1 MKFLA
6 NILVLALGLEAR
18 GATLK
23 DKTETIG
30 IMKVSSFKF
39 QVWRSGFRISS
50 IAVSCFLL
58 FASCAFAQQFSI
70 GWAKIAAS
78 SGTSSGGAYSVSG
91 TIGPAVA
98 GAVSGGNY
106 TLGNS
111 YWGIIAGVQAPGVQ
125 LAITATGLL
134 LGGNSQLTFNGNLG
148 QAYMLQASTNLI
160 DWETVLTFTCTNSP
174 MVVVDPD
181 AGNHQRRFYR
191 IAQ

>member
-1 MKFLA
+1 MNFLA

-18 GATLK
+18 SATLK
-23 DKTETIG
+23 DKAETIG
-30 IMKVSSFKF
+30 ITKVSSFKF

-50 IAVSCFLL
+50 VAVSCFLL

-70 GWAKIAAS
+70 GWAKITGGS
-78 SGTSSGGAYSVSG
+78 STSSGGAYSVSG
-91 TIGPAVA
+91 SISPAVA

-111 YWGIIAGVQAPGVQ
+111 YWGIIAGVQSPGVQ
-125 LAITATGLL
+125 LAITAAGLL
-134 LGGNSQLTFNGNLG
+134 LNGNFELEVNGNLG
-148 QAYMLQASTNLI
+148 QTYMLQASTNLT
-160 DWETVLTFTCTNSP
+160 DWVTVLTFTCTNSP
-174 MVVVDPD
+174 MVVADPD